1 MAANETSRVQS
12 IDVLRTLALLCVLS
26 IHSLRA
32 AIAQVNGQDLSG
44 LTGNQIAASCAIG
57 LSTLGV
63 PLFLMISGYLLMDR
77 DYTKERTLTFFKRN
91 LLPLIVSYEIFDLA
105 LAVVQYIGAGGVTVA
120 DYVKSALFIGPAPM
134 GHLWYMQA
142 IVGAYLLVP
151 LLALLLHAVRERGLE
166 PYAYAVLACL
176 FVCYSVLPSVNQIM
190 ALQGNAFRVV
200 SALDMFGI
208 TEPRFLLYM
217 VFGYMVRQG
226 FGMRTAPVAVY
237 AGMVAALA
245 VLCVSAA
252 WSNLH
257 ADGFQS
263 SLAFTPVVLGGCMLF
278 LAVVRALR
286 GRRIPNALY
295 RPVRSVAVCSY
306 GMYVLH
312 YPVVLFMKYAPL
324 PVHGWA
330 LYACIMAVAFII
342 SYAVVWLASRYPLAA
357 KWLFLMK

>member
-63 PLFLMISGYLLMDR
+63 PLFLMISGYLLLDR
-77 DYTKERTLTFFKRN
+77 DYTKERTLAFFKRN

-190 ALQGNAFRVV
+190 ALQGNAFQVV
-200 SALDMFGI
+200 SAFGS
-208 TEPRFLLYM
+208 Y
-217 VFGYMVRQG
+217 VFAAV
-226 FGMRTAPVAVY
+226 MRGDCKA
-237 AGMVAALA
+237 MRSRSSALWI
-245 VLCVSAA
+245 CS
-252 WSNLH
+252 
-257 ADGFQS
+257 
-263 SLAFTPVVLGGCMLF
+263 
-278 LAVVRALR
+278 ALR
-286 GRRIPNALY
+286 NRDSCSTWCSATWCVKASACERTGCGVCGYGGGARGIVRFRRMVESAC
-295 RPVRSVAVCSY
+295 RRFPVRSGVHAGGVGWVHAVPCRGTGVA
-306 GMYVLH
+306 
-312 YPVVLFMKYAPL
+312 
-324 PVHGWA
+324 
-330 LYACIMAVAFII
+330 
-342 SYAVVWLASRYPLAA
+342 R
-357 KWLFLMK
+357 

>member
-63 PLFLMISGYLLMDR
+63 PLFLMISGYLLLDR
-77 DYTKERTLTFFKRN
+77 DYTKERTLAFFKRN
-91 LLPLIVSYEIFDLA
+91 LLPLIVSYEIFDL
-105 LAVVQYIGAGGVTVA
+105 
-120 DYVKSALFIGPAPM
+120 
-134 GHLWYMQA
+134 
-142 IVGAYLLVP
+142 
-151 LLALLLHAVRERGLE
+151 
-166 PYAYAVLACL
+166 
-176 FVCYSVLPSVNQIM
+176 
-190 ALQGNAFRVV
+190 
-200 SALDMFGI
+200 
-208 TEPRFLLYM
+208 
-217 VFGYMVRQG
+217 
-226 FGMRTAPVAVY
+226 
-237 AGMVAALA
+237 ALA

-312 YPVVLFMKYAPL
+312 YPIVLFMKYAPL

-330 LYACIMAVAFII
+330 LYHLVRSGMAGVSIPPC
-342 SYAVVWLASRYPLAA
+342 R
-357 KWLFLMK
+357 

>member
-63 PLFLMISGYLLMDR
+63 PLFLMISGYLLLDR

-91 LLPLIVSYEIFDLA
+91 LLSLVVSYEIFDLA

-151 LLALLLHAVRERGLE
+151 LLALLLHAVRPGTVCLCGTGLSVRVLLGVAERE
-166 PYAYAVLACL
+166 
-176 FVCYSVLPSVNQIM
+176 S
-190 ALQGNAFRVV
+190 
-200 SALDMFGI
+200 DHGI
-208 TEPRFLLYM
+208 ARQCVPGRQR
-217 VFGYMVRQG
+217 FGYVRHYGTAIPALHGVRLHGASRLRHANRTGCGVCGYGGGARGIVRFRRMVE
-226 FGMRTAPVAVY
+226 
-237 AGMVAALA
+237 
-245 VLCVSAA
+245 SA
-252 WSNLH
+252 
-257 ADGFQS
+257 
-263 SLAFTPVVLGGCMLF
+263 C
-278 LAVVRALR
+278 
-286 GRRIPNALY
+286 RRF
-295 RPVRSVAVCSY
+295 PVRSGVHAGGVGWVHAVPCRGTGVA
-306 GMYVLH
+306 
-312 YPVVLFMKYAPL
+312 
-324 PVHGWA
+324 
-330 LYACIMAVAFII
+330 
-342 SYAVVWLASRYPLAA
+342 R
-357 KWLFLMK
+357 

>member
-63 PLFLMISGYLLMDR
+63 PLFLMISGYLLLDR

-91 LLPLIVSYEIFDLA
+91 LLSLVVSYEIFDLA

-151 LLALLLHAVRERGLE
+151 LLALLLHAVRERPGTVCLCGTGLSVR
-166 PYAYAVLACL
+166 VLLGVAERE
-176 FVCYSVLPSVNQIM
+176 S
-190 ALQGNAFRVV
+190 
-200 SALDMFGI
+200 DHGI
-208 TEPRFLLYM
+208 ARQCVPGRQR
-217 VFGYMVRQG
+217 FGYVRHYGTAIPALHGVRLHGASRLRHANRTGCGVCGYGGGARGIVRFRRMVE
-226 FGMRTAPVAVY
+226 
-237 AGMVAALA
+237 
-245 VLCVSAA
+245 SA
-252 WSNLH
+252 
-257 ADGFQS
+257 
-263 SLAFTPVVLGGCMLF
+263 C
-278 LAVVRALR
+278 
-286 GRRIPNALY
+286 RRF
-295 RPVRSVAVCSY
+295 PVRSGVHAGGVGWVHAVPCRGTGVA
-306 GMYVLH
+306 
-312 YPVVLFMKYAPL
+312 
-324 PVHGWA
+324 
-330 LYACIMAVAFII
+330 
-342 SYAVVWLASRYPLAA
+342 R
-357 KWLFLMK
+357 

>member
-63 PLFLMISGYLLMDR
+63 PLFLMISGYLLLDR
-77 DYTKERTLTFFKRN
+77 DYTKERTLAFFKRN

-105 LAVVQYIGAGGVTVA
+105 LAIVQYIGAGGVTVA

-176 FVCYSVLPSVNQIM
+176 FVCYSV
-190 ALQGNAFRVV
+190 
-200 SALDMFGI
+200 
-208 TEPRFLLYM
+208 
-217 VFGYMVRQG
+217 
-226 FGMRTAPVAVY
+226 
-237 AGMVAALA
+237 
-245 VLCVSAA
+245 C
-252 WSNLH
+252 
-257 ADGFQS
+257 
-263 SLAFTPVVLGGCMLF
+263 
-278 LAVVRALR
+278 RA
-286 GRRIPNALY
+286 
-295 RPVRSVAVCSY
+295 
-306 GMYVLH
+306 
-312 YPVVLFMKYAPL
+312 
-324 PVHGWA
+324 
-330 LYACIMAVAFII
+330 
-342 SYAVVWLASRYPLAA
+342 
-357 KWLFLMK
+357 

>member
-63 PLFLMISGYLLMDR
+63 PLFLMISGYLLLDR
-77 DYTKERTLTFFKRN
+77 DYTKERTLAFFKRN

-190 ALQGNAFRVV
+190 ALQGNAFQVV

-226 FGMRTAPVAVY
+226 FGMRTHR
-237 AGMVAALA
+237 LR
-245 VLCVSAA
+245 
-252 WSNLH
+252 
-257 ADGFQS
+257 
-263 SLAFTPVVLGGCMLF
+263 CMR
-278 LAVVRALR
+278 VWW
-286 GRRIPNALY
+286 RR
-295 RPVRSVAVCSY
+295 
-306 GMYVLH
+306 
-312 YPVVLFMKYAPL
+312 
-324 PVHGWA
+324 
-330 LYACIMAVAFII
+330 
-342 SYAVVWLASRYPLAA
+342 SRYCAFPPHGRICMQTVSSPVWRSRRWYWVGACCSLPWYGRCAVGVFRMPCIGLCA
-357 KWLFLMK
+357 VWPYVRMACMCCITP

>member
-63 PLFLMISGYLLMDR
+63 PLFLMISGYLLLDR
-77 DYTKERTLTFFKRN
+77 DYTKRN

-166 PYAYAVLACL
+166 PSACS
-176 FVCYSVLPSVNQIM
+176 C
-190 ALQGNAFRVV
+190 ATR
-200 SALDMFGI
+200 
-208 TEPRFLLYM
+208 
-217 VFGYMVRQG
+217 
-226 FGMRTAPVAVY
+226 
-237 AGMVAALA
+237 
-245 VLCVSAA
+245 C
-252 WSNLH
+252 
-257 ADGFQS
+257 
-263 SLAFTPVVLGGCMLF
+263 C
-278 LAVVRALR
+278 RA
-286 GRRIPNALY
+286 
-295 RPVRSVAVCSY
+295 
-306 GMYVLH
+306 
-312 YPVVLFMKYAPL
+312 
-324 PVHGWA
+324 
-330 LYACIMAVAFII
+330 
-342 SYAVVWLASRYPLAA
+342 
-357 KWLFLMK
+357 